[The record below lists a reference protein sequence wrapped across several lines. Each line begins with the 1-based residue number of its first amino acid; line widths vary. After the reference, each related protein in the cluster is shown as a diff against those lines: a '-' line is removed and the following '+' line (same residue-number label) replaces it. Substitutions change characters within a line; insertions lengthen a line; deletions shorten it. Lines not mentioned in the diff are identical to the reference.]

1 MNSNTQDKCLIF
13 ETRFKFSYFIW
24 QLLLVYC
31 LIWNSVLAEN
41 AETQA
46 STEQNISLI
55 SVKYLKDIVLS
66 SQYSTPATVVSLN
79 HPTLSAEITAR
90 VKKIHVDIGDQVQ
103 YGDILISLDCRD
115 YRYRLQQAKAD
126 SKAKQVHIDLLKK
139 NYQRDKRLAGR
150 SNISQSRFDGAIS
163 AYQVAQAELE
173 SLQAR
178 QSLAQLQVARCQ
190 ITAPFTGEITQR
202 QVQIGQFVTN
212 STPLFNLLQ
221 SDNLQISAKLTQNA
235 SNEIKAVTSKIHFT
249 NSSGVNTNVKLSKK
263 IAFFDEKT
271 HTQIFRFTP
280 IADGMKPH
288 HALIAGATGRLHW
301 ITTQKKL
308 PAKYLSNYK
317 SQLGVFVLASYGK
330 FYRAKFIFLKL
341 AQEGRDSII
350 KLPLDTRIIDQGRLN
365 LQHQQ
370 VVKLQ

>member
-1 MNSNTQDKCLIF
+1 
-13 ETRFKFSYFIW
+13 
-24 QLLLVYC
+24 
-31 LIWNSVLAEN
+31 VLAEST
-41 AETQA
+41 ETQA
-46 STEQNISLI
+46 STKQNISLI

-66 SQYSTPATVVSLN
+66 SQYSTPSTVVSLN

-90 VKKIHVDIGDQVQ
+90 VKKIHVDIGDRVQ
-103 YGDILISLDCRD
+103 YGAVLLSLDCRD

-126 SKAKQVHIDLLKK
+126 SKAKQVQIDLLKK
-139 NYQRDKRLAGR
+139 NYQRDKRLAGK
-150 SNISQSRFDGAIS
+150 SNISQSRFDSAIS
-163 AYQVAQAELE
+163 AYQAAQAELE

-235 SNEIKAVTSKIHFT
+235 SNEIKAATSRIHFT
-249 NSSGVNTNVKLSKK
+249 NSRGINTKVKLSKR

-280 IADGMKPH
+280 IADDMKPH
-288 HALIAGATGRLHW
+288 QALVAGATGRLHW
-301 ITTQKKL
+301 ITEQKKI
-308 PAKYLSNYK
+308 PAEYLSNYK
-317 SQLGVFVLASYGK
+317 NQLGVFVLEPYGK
-330 FYRAKFIFLKL
+330 FYQAKFIFLKE

-350 KLPLDTRIIDQGRLN
+350 NLPLDMLIIDQGRLN

-370 VVKLQ
+370 IVRLK